1 MHIQVQRN
9 ASVHAEMG
17 TNESVGVH
25 TQDFNSLS
33 VTTQTNPDVK
43 VEDSY
48 LLNKSA
54 AAQEFRKSISSI
66 VVVPDT
72 LSDEQKLQYEIVS
85 VASTARSPQS
95 SLSAILE
102 TIDPKTQYAADL
114 GMASNGTSLPESPL
128 GLVEDMVPSIL
139 LSSSP
144 PVSAMNR
151 KMKRAKSEVGSKQMP
166 TSIAISHHN
175 KVAKRKGRSKTI
187 AQGEKPPCRG
197 ASVDELS
204 ITSVESVTRT
214 VFRETLTRTRR
225 KRPYS
230 EHEHELLTTDEL
242 HTLDEIGLEEERY
255 QPRPSQRR
263 SKSMST
269 NASKDGADLTLPR
282 AKVGRKK
289 SLRAPETHSHS
300 APGDV
305 ELSTELPVWTSTI
318 QDSLAVDTSLS
329 RKDIIEGR
337 VQPTDCSVPDRIGD
351 RHDSAERPSSD
362 VPVVETVLT
371 VSTQPKKRGRKK
383 TSEIVTAKTNDVSK
397 TQSADP
403 VSIVPKDIGVQ
414 QKALCEMD
422 SNKQPSQEIASTPPT
437 KASLATVT
445 DTAPPAQTPTQDSKK
460 GPTQHSP
467 LQSGKVAYRVGLSKK
482 TRIAPLLKI
491 IRK

>member
-1 MHIQVQRN
+1 MHIQVQRS

-17 TNESVGVH
+17 TNESVRVH

-33 VTTQTNPDVK
+33 VTTQTNPDVT

-48 LLNKSA
+48 LLNKFA
-54 AAQEFRKSISSI
+54 AAQEFLKSINSI

-85 VASTARSPQS
+85 VASTTRSPQS
-95 SLSAILE
+95 SPSAILE

-114 GMASNGTSLPESPL
+114 GMASNGTSLPELPL
-128 GLVEDMVPSIL
+128 GIVEDMVPAIL

-166 TSIAISHHN
+166 TSAAISHHN
-175 KVAKRKGRSKTI
+175 KLAKRKGRSKTI
-187 AQGEKPPCRG
+187 AQGEKPPCRE

-204 ITSVESVTRT
+204 MTSVESIRRT
-214 VFRETLTRTRR
+214 VSREALTRTGR

-242 HTLDEIGLEEERY
+242 HTLDENGLEEERY

-269 NASKDGADLTLPR
+269 NASKDGADLSLPR
-282 AKVGRKK
+282 TKVGRKK
-289 SLRAPETHSHS
+289 SLKAPETHSHS

-305 ELSTELPVWTSTI
+305 KLSTEIPVWASTI
-318 QDSLAVDTSLS
+318 QDSLAMDTSLS
-329 RKDIIEGR
+329 GKDIIEGHI
-337 VQPTDCSVPDRIGD
+337 QPTECSVPDRIGD
-351 RHDSAERPSSD
+351 RHDSAERPAD
-362 VPVVETVLT
+362 VPVVETELT
-371 VSTQPKKRGRKK
+371 VSTQSKKRGRKK
-383 TSEIVTAKTNDVSK
+383 TSEIVTAENNGISNTLPADLVS
-397 TQSADP
+397 
-403 VSIVPKDIGVQ
+403 VVPKDNEVQ
-414 QKALCEMD
+414 RKALCEMD

-437 KASLATVT
+437 KASVAPVT
-445 DTAPPAQTPTQDSKK
+445 GIAPPAQTPTQDSKK

-482 TRIAPLLKI
+482 TRIAPLLKM

>member
-1 MHIQVQRN
+1 MHIQVQRS

-33 VTTQTNPDVK
+33 VTTQTSPDVQ

-48 LLNKSA
+48 LLNKSP
-54 AAQEFRKSISSI
+54 AAQEFRNSVRSI

-95 SLSAILE
+95 SLSVILK

-114 GMASNGTSLPESPL
+114 GMPSNGTSLPELPL

-166 TSIAISHHN
+166 TSVAISHHN

-187 AQGEKPPCRG
+187 AQGEKPPCRE

-204 ITSVESVTRT
+204 VTSVESVRRT
-214 VFRETLTRTRR
+214 VFRETLTRTGR

-230 EHEHELLTTDEL
+230 EHEHEVLITDEL
-242 HTLDEIGLEEERY
+242 HTLDEIGLEEEQY
-255 QPRPSQRR
+255 QPRSSQRR

-289 SLRAPETHSHS
+289 SLKAQETHCYS
-300 APGDV
+300 APSDV
-305 ELSTELPVWTSTI
+305 ELPTELLVRTSTI
-318 QDSLAVDTSLS
+318 QGSLAVDTFLS
-329 RKDIIEGR
+329 GKDIIEGL

-351 RHDSAERPSSD
+351 RHDSAERPAD

-383 TSEIVTAKTNDVSK
+383 TSEIVTAETNGVTKS
-397 TQSADP
+397 QSVDP
-403 VSIVPKDIGVQ
+403 VSIIPKDIEIQ
-414 QKALCEMD
+414 RKALCEMD
-422 SNKQPSQEIASTPPT
+422 SNKQLSQEIASTPPT
-437 KASLATVT
+437 KASVATVT

-482 TRIAPLLKI
+482 TRIAPLLKM

>member
-1 MHIQVQRN
+1 MHIQVQRS

-33 VTTQTNPDVK
+33 VTAQINPDVK

-95 SLSAILE
+95 SPSAILE

-114 GMASNGTSLPESPL
+114 RMASNGTPLPELPL

-144 PVSAMNR
+144 PVPAMNR

-166 TSIAISHHN
+166 PSVAISHHN

-187 AQGEKPPCRG
+187 AQGEKPPCRQ
-197 ASVDELS
+197 ASVDGLS
-204 ITSVESVTRT
+204 ITSVESVRRT
-214 VFRETLTRTRR
+214 VFRETLTKTGR

-230 EHEHELLTTDEL
+230 EHEHELLTTGEL

-269 NASKDGADLTLPR
+269 NASKDGADLALPR
-282 AKVGRKK
+282 AKVSRKK
-289 SLRAPETHSHS
+289 SLKAPETHSHS
-300 APGDV
+300 APSDV

-318 QDSLAVDTSLS
+318 QDSLAVDTFLP

-351 RHDSAERPSSD
+351 RHDSAERQAD

-371 VSTQPKKRGRKK
+371 VSTQPKNGGRKK
-383 TSEIVTAKTNDVSK
+383 TSEIVTAKTNGVSK
-397 TQSADP
+397 TQSVDP
-403 VSIVPKDIGVQ
+403 VSIVPKDIEVQ
-414 QKALCEMD
+414 RKALCEMD

-437 KASLATVT
+437 KASVATVT

-482 TRIAPLLKI
+482 TRIAPLLKM